1 MPSAGNRSL
10 NDLSMLLEG
19 SSIYFLL
26 ILFFASQILQL
37 ASEESWDM
45 SRKKN
50 QENHDYNLAK
60 KEE

>member
-1 MPSAGNRSL
+1 
-10 NDLSMLLEG
+10 MLLEG
-19 SSIYFLL
+19 SSVYFLL
-26 ILFFASQILQL
+26 TLFFASQILQL
-37 ASEESWDM
+37 VSEESWDM

>member
-1 MPSAGNRSL
+1 
-10 NDLSMLLEG
+10 MLLEG

-26 ILFFASQILQL
+26 ILFFASQILKL

-50 QENHDYNLAK
+50 KENHDYNLAK